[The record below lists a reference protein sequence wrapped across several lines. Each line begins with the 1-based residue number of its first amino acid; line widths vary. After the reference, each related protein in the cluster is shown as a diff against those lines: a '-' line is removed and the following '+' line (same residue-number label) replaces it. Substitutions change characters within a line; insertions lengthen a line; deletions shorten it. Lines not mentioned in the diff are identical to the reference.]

1 MTKLPS
7 KWAVA
12 PLENLIAP
20 NGIFT
25 DGDWVESKDQD
36 PNGEVRLI
44 QLADIADSR
53 FMDKSSRFL
62 TRQKADELNCT
73 FLKKGDLMVARMPD
87 PLGRC
92 CIFPLDGEEC
102 FVTVVDVCAIRVGS
116 AEIDPQYLM
125 RAINSPTV
133 RAQVSA
139 LQSGS
144 TRKRI
149 SRKNLATV
157 SIPVPPFNEQHR
169 IVDRIE
175 ALFDE
180 IDRGV
185 ESLRTAKKTI
195 ALYRQSLLKSA
206 FEGRLTAEWRTE
218 NADKLECPDIL
229 LARLREERER
239 RYRTALEDW
248 ERSVAEWRNEGE
260 RGKKPAKPKT
270 PKRYSPDHSGLT
282 LALPQLPH
290 GWAWS
295 HLGCCST
302 GPEYGTAAKSSTQGE
317 VPVVRMGNIQ
327 DGRIDW
333 SNLVYA
339 SDKDEIARY
348 SLQPGDV
355 LFNRTNSPELVGKTA
370 IYRGERPALF
380 AGYLVRVNQISQLAS
395 GPYVTYFLNSPRA
408 REHGNSVKTDGV
420 NQSNIN
426 GTKLQEY
433 PFPLCSPAEQAEIV
447 RILDAGLEA
456 AEKLDAEIDANL
468 ARAEALRQS
477 ILKRAFSGQLVPQD
491 PADEPAQTLLAR
503 IPASRDQNSTAKP
516 RRPTRGRAGT
526 VLPL

>member
-1 MTKLPS
+1 MTGLPS
-7 KWAVA
+7 SWAVA

-53 FMDKSSRFL
+53 FVDKSSRFL

-73 FLKKGDLMVARMPD
+73 FLENGDLLVARMPD

-157 SIPVPPFNEQHR
+157 SIPVPPFNEQYR
-169 IVDRIE
+169 IVEKIE

-185 ESLRTAKKTI
+185 ESLRTARSTI
-195 ALYRQSLLKSA
+195 DLYRQSLLKSA
-206 FEGRLTAEWRTE
+206 FEGRLTAGWRAE
-218 NADKLECPDIL
+218 NQDRLESPDAL
-229 LARLREERER
+229 VARIWHEREQ
-239 RYRTALEDW
+239 RYQTALDGW
-248 ERSVAEWRNEGE
+248 QRSVAEWKKAGE
-260 RGKKPAKPKT
+260 KGRRLAKPKQV
-270 PKRYSPDHSGLT
+270 KGFDL
-282 LALPQLPH
+282 LPSSDRLP
-290 GWAWS
+290 W
-295 HLGCCST
+295 
-302 GPEYGTAAKSSTQGE
+302 
-317 VPVVRMGNIQ
+317 PVVRVEALLDAPLVN
-327 DGRIDW
+327 GRSAKDKAGGFPVLRLTALKNGKIDLWESKEGDW
-333 SNLVYA
+333 SRDDAEPFFVER
-339 SDKDEIARY
+339 DDIFVARGNG
-348 SLQPGDV
+348 SKK
-355 LFNRTNSPELVGKTA
+355 LVGIGGRVLDDPAPIAFPDTMIRVRLDTSAVRPEYFVLVWNSWAVRRQIEMAARTTA
-370 IYRGERPALF
+370 GIYKINQGHIRGFVL
-380 AGYLVRVNQISQLAS
+380 
-395 GPYVTYFLNSPRA
+395 
-408 REHGNSVKTDGV
+408 
-420 NQSNIN
+420 
-426 GTKLQEY
+426 
-433 PFPLCSPAEQAEIV
+433 PLPSLAEQSEIV
-447 RILDAGLEA
+447 RILEERLESTDALQ
-456 AEKLDAEIDANL
+456 AEIDANL

-477 ILKRAFSGQLVPQD
+477 ILKRAFSGQLVSQD
-491 PADEPAQTLLAR
+491 PADEPAQALLAR
-503 IPASRDQNSTAKP
+503 IHASRDQGSATKP
-516 RRPTRGRAGT
+516 RRPTHGRAST
-526 VLPL
+526 PAPP